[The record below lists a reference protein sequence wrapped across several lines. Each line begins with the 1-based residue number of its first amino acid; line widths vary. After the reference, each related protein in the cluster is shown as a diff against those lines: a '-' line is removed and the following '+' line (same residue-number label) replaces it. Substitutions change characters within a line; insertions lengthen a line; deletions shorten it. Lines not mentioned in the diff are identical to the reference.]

1 MTGSIYT
8 GEFFLVTL
16 QIDPANTECTDSYS
30 ILARN
35 ADVAIKFAKEQ
46 AERDGYEY
54 GEIRGLTILAGPE
67 WAAGDLSKIFEYIP
81 Q

>member
-1 MTGSIYT
+1 MIGSTYE

-16 QIDPANTECTDSYS
+16 NINPADGEDTDNYS

-35 ADVAIKFAKEQ
+35 ADEAIKFAKEQ

-54 GEIRGLTILAGPE
+54 GELRGLTILAGPE
-67 WAAGDLSKIFEYIP
+67 WAAGDLSKLFEEIP
-81 Q
+81 E